1 MPFGERWSRWQILA
15 CCAFLVAGVGV
26 IDSASVAESLTT
38 LGYLVPIAF
47 GTFWLGRGTGLALAL
62 LCFFVS
68 AAADRGNLG
77 LNNLGELGVFVAFA
91 LLVARLRTALL
102 EERATSAD
110 SLRRS
115 GERFQNLAEESPS
128 MILIVAEDRVL
139 YANKLCEATLG
150 YARETMMAPGFS
162 FLGLVAKGDA
172 PGVAATLREAN
183 EDRKDHS
190 IEYDLLARDQRP
202 VRVMHAMKCIDYEGR
217 LALLGTITD
226 ITERRR
232 REVEVNRLSQAA
244 AQAPDSIEITDETGA
259 LVYVNPA
266 FERTMGYTGSEVL
279 GKNPR
284 ILKSGRQDRAFYDD
298 MWQVLTRG
306 EVWRGHIVNRC
317 KDGSLV
323 EQEATIAPVRDSSGK
338 IVNYVAVKRDVTKEL
353 ELQRQI
359 TQLQKMEGIGRL
371 AAGVAHD
378 FNNLLG
384 VISGY
389 GELAQRGLD
398 PAGAPFAK
406 LTQVLKASERAAD
419 LTRQLLAFSR
429 QQNLQP
435 KVLDLSAVVFDAE
448 KMVRRIVGE
457 DVEVATALPQK
468 LGRIKADPGQIHQIV
483 LNLAANAR
491 DAMLEGGRLL
501 LETAD
506 VELDGPYARVHPPCK
521 PGSYVNLIVTD
532 NGCGMPPEVKSRIFE
547 PFFTTKALG
556 SGTGLGLATV
566 YGIVKQSGGYI
577 WVYSEVGHGTTFK
590 IYFPRVDEDL
600 PTDVAKSPREA
611 VRGSG
616 TILLVEDERMLRELL
631 TETLTASGYTVL
643 AAEEGGA
650 ACRIAKTHV
659 GPIDL
664 LITDVIMPAATGKK
678 VAEEITL
685 ARPSTKILY
694 ISGYTGEAIGRA
706 GVLEAGAPLLAKPFS
721 AHALTQRVREIL
733 THDG

>member
-1 MPFGERWSRWQILA
+1 
-15 CCAFLVAGVGV
+15 
-26 IDSASVAESLTT
+26 
-38 LGYLVPIAF
+38 
-47 GTFWLGRGTGLALAL
+47 
-62 LCFFVS
+62 
-68 AAADRGNLG
+68 
-77 LNNLGELGVFVAFA
+77 
-91 LLVARLRTALL
+91 
-102 EERATSAD
+102 
-110 SLRRS
+110 
-115 GERFQNLAEESPS
+115 
-128 MILIVAEDRVL
+128 MILLVAEDRVL

-150 YARETMMAPGFS
+150 YPRETMMAPGFS

-190 IEYDLLARDQRP
+190 IEYDLLTSDQRP
-202 VRVMHAMKCIDYEGR
+202 VRVIHAMKCIDYEGG

-266 FERTMGYTGSEVL
+266 FERTMGYTASEVL

-323 EQEATIAPVRDSSGK
+323 EQEATIAPVRDGSGK

-435 KVLDLSAVVFDAE
+435 KVLDLSAVVLDAE

-457 DVEVATALPQK
+457 DVEVATVLRQK

-491 DAMLEGGRLL
+491 DAMREGGRLL
-501 LETAD
+501 LETAE

-521 PGSYVNLIVTD
+521 AGSYVNLIVTD

-566 YGIVKQSGGYI
+566 YAIVKQSGGYI

-600 PTDVAKSPREA
+600 PADVAKSPREA

-659 GPIDL
+659 GTIDL
-664 LITDVIMPAATGKK
+664 LITDVIMPGATGKK
-678 VAEEITL
+678 VAEEITA
-685 ARPSTKILY
+685 ARPITKILY

-706 GVLEAGAPLLAKPFS
+706 GVLEAGAPLLPKPFS

-733 THDG
+733 THEG